1 MKKFLYLTMCALV
14 LQTAG
19 CKKDEPA
26 PDPAPSKVEKP
37 VITANPASAE
47 VVLGETATFSVAAT
61 GSPLT
66 YRWYKDGSPL
76 SEAATA
82 NLSVKI
88 GKLSD
93 AGEFHCTVSNEGGS
107 VASEKAT
114 VSVKSSFSWDN
125 FKLSLGDVAWR
136 VRTTSTSGNREV
148 EFYHPSSGQWYL
160 LAWSGGVTTGVKN
173 SATLIVSSSGGNE
186 DETALSAFE
195 VVENR
200 NGRYHAQFRSGNVSG
215 ELVRPVAP

>member
-19 CKKDEPA
+19 CKKDDPA

-37 VITANPASAE
+37 VITASPASSE

-61 GSPLT
+61 GSRLI
-66 YRWYKDGSPL
+66 YQWYKNGSPL

-88 GKLSD
+88 NKLSD

-107 VASEKAT
+107 ATSEKAT
-114 VSVKSSFSWDN
+114 VDVKSSFSWN
-125 FKLSLGDVAWR
+125 SFKLSLGNVDWR
-136 VRTTSTSGNREV
+136 VRTTSAPETEV
-148 EFYHPSSGQWYL
+148 EFYNPATGQWYL
-160 LAWSGGVTTGVKN
+160 LTWSGGTEKGVKTN
-173 SATLIVSSSGGNE
+173 AKLILSSPEGSE
-186 DETALSAFE
+186 EEIVLTSFE
-195 VVENR
+195 VVETH